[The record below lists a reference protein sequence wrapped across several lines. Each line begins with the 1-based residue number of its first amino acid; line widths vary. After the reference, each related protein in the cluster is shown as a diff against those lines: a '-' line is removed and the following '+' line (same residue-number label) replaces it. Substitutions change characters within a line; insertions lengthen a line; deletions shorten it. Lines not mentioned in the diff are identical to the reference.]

1 MTASLRPFVPA
12 DAVAMRALV
21 LAGLGEHWG
30 VIDESLNPDLDNIT
44 GVYYEA
50 GAMIIVAER
59 DGELVGCGVLIDEP
73 PDAGRLVRMSVR
85 SDQRGQG
92 LGKQLVFALLDEAR
106 HRGYARVVCE
116 TTDTWTD
123 AIALYTRCGFREV
136 AHHDGDVH
144 FERIVHL
151 P

>member
-30 VIDESLNPDLDNIT
+30 AIDESLNPDLDDIA
-44 GVYYEA
+44 GVYHEA
-50 GAMIIVAER
+50 GAAIVVAER

-106 HRGYARVVCE
+106 LRGMRASSAKPPTPGPTPSPSTPAAASGKSP
-116 TTDTWTD
+116 TTTGMS
-123 AIALYTRCGFREV
+123 ISK
-136 AHHDGDVH
+136 
-144 FERIVHL
+144 
-151 P
+151 